1 MTHCPLE
8 PSNPSI
14 TRDATVAIVIVIVII
29 SFSLLRSPYST
40 VDPTTHTRHHPTM
53 SNPNDQ
59 PIIPKPDPD
68 VAGHQSEDTATAILR
83 PKKSPNRLIVDEATA
98 DDNSVATLNPATM
111 DTLGLFRGDTIIV
124 RGKKRKDTVLICL
137 SSDDIE
143 EGKIALNKGAS
154 SILRS
159 LSLSHV

>member
-1 MTHCPLE
+1 
-8 PSNPSI
+8 
-14 TRDATVAIVIVIVII
+14 
-29 SFSLLRSPYST
+29 
-40 VDPTTHTRHHPTM
+40 M

-59 PIIPKPDPD
+59 PVIPKAEPD
-68 VAGHQSEDTATAILR
+68 VGPIQNEDTATAILR

-143 EGKIALNKGAS
+143 EGKIALNKGMS
-154 SILRS
+154 FPFPILDSVLITPFPFSRS
-159 LSLSHV
+159 KQP

>member
-1 MTHCPLE
+1 
-8 PSNPSI
+8 
-14 TRDATVAIVIVIVII
+14 
-29 SFSLLRSPYST
+29 
-40 VDPTTHTRHHPTM
+40 M

-59 PIIPKPDPD
+59 PVIPKAEPD
-68 VAGHQSEDTATAILR
+68 VGPIQNEDTATAILR

-143 EGKIALNKGAS
+143 EGKIALNKGTFNSPLAPKWKTGADYPFPFS
-154 SILRS
+154 RSKQPEGEVGRS
-159 LSLSHV
+159 LQRSRMPRYQVR

>member
-1 MTHCPLE
+1 MVRIHIL
-8 PSNPSI
+8 
-14 TRDATVAIVIVIVII
+14 DI
-29 SFSLLRSPYST
+29 S
-40 VDPTTHTRHHPTM
+40 TM
-53 SNPNDQ
+53 SNPEDH
-59 PIIPKPDPD
+59 PVIPKPEPD
-68 VAGHQSEDTATAILR
+68 VAGHQSEDIATAILR

-143 EGKIALNKGAS
+143 EGKIALNKGKLCLIIRQVIGADVLYSHLDSRTKQPS
-154 SILRS
+154 SEAGRS
-159 LSLSHV
+159 LQCARMSRYQVW

>member
-1 MTHCPLE
+1 MADILTP
-8 PSNPSI
+8 
-14 TRDATVAIVIVIVII
+14 DI
-29 SFSLLRSPYST
+29 S
-40 VDPTTHTRHHPTM
+40 TM
-53 SNPNDQ
+53 SNPEDH
-59 PIIPKPDPD
+59 PVIPKPEPD

-143 EGKIALNKGAS
+143 EGKIALNKGELHEYS
-154 SILRS
+154 DVEVTLKSCPR
-159 LSLSHV
+159 

>member
-1 MTHCPLE
+1 
-8 PSNPSI
+8 
-14 TRDATVAIVIVIVII
+14 
-29 SFSLLRSPYST
+29 
-40 VDPTTHTRHHPTM
+40 M
-53 SNPNDQ
+53 SNPEDH
-59 PIIPKPDPD
+59 PVIPKPEPD
-68 VAGHQSEDTATAILR
+68 VAGHQSEDIATAILR

-143 EGKIALNKGAS
+143 EGKIALNKGELGRC
-154 SILRS
+154 LRLRVMDADVS
-159 LSLSHV
+159 FPPPFKSHETIFE